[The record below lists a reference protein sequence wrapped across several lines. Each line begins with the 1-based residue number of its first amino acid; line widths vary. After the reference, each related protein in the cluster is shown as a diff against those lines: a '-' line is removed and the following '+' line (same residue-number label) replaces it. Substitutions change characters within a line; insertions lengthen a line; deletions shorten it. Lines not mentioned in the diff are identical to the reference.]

1 MDSDIA
7 SLHKIL
13 KDETRRKIIL
23 LLNEKD
29 SLSYTGLMDGLQNFS
44 TGLLNYHLKVLS
56 DLLSKND
63 KSEYILTEKG
73 KLALKLLVEFPEENR
88 QRLGLKPKWWRK
100 FWIVSGI
107 LAMAFL
113 IIHLASYFLG
123 YTDLAGF
130 YRGILWI
137 VGAIGITYM
146 IQHIIKEVISEK
158 SQLKMQR
165 ILLFVFGI
173 VGIGGFLWIALMG
186 FFYLSGI
193 RSAFSP
199 VLDNLSFA
207 VILLI
212 ISYIVGAFVGDWIS
226 KRRTRIDQI

>member
-1 MDSDIA
+1 MNSGLT

-23 LLNEKD
+23 LLNEEG
-29 SLSYTGLMDGLQNFS
+29 SLSYTNLIGNLEEVS

-63 KSEYILTEKG
+63 KGEYILTEKG
-73 KLALKLLVEFPEENR
+73 RLASRLITEFPGENR
-88 QRLGLKPKWWRK
+88 QHLGLKPKWWRK
-100 FWIVSGI
+100 FWIISGS
-107 LAMAFL
+107 LAITFL

-123 YTDLAGF
+123 YTDIAGL

-137 VGAIGITYM
+137 ASAIGITYTT
-146 IQHIIKEVISEK
+146 QHIIKEVISEK
-158 SQLKMQR
+158 SRLKMQR
-165 ILLFVFGI
+165 ILLLIFGT

-193 RSAFSP
+193 RSAFNQIMG
-199 VLDNLSFA
+199 DLSFA

-212 ISYIVGAFVGDWIS
+212 ICYISGAFAGDWIS
-226 KRRTRIDQI
+226 KRRINVKT